1 MSLMPSNYPI
11 NKFYGDVL
19 HEIIHN
25 EELEDYMR
33 DFYHESWKGSDFS
46 YKSVENITWF
56 LKSDTEK
63 KRILDTELSYYFN
76 N

>member
-1 MSLMPSNYPI
+1 MSLMPCQNPI
-11 NKFYGDVL
+11 NQFYNDVL

-33 DFYHESWKGSDFS
+33 DFYHESWKEPDFS

-63 KRILDTELSYYFN
+63 KRILDTELSDYFK
-76 N
+76 